1 MIRQKV
7 TPFLWFDGQAEEAAR
22 FYVSLFPDSAV
33 TAVTPGPTGAAWVVE
48 FQLAGVRYFA
58 LNGGP
63 HYQLTAAFSLS
74 IDCESQAEVDGFW
87 EKLTADGGSPVR
99 CGWLTDRFGLSWQVV
114 PVVLPKLLTDPDPAR
129 AGRAMRAMMGMV
141 KLDIAALQ
149 AAADAA

>member
-7 TPFLWFDGQAEEAAR
+7 TPFLWFDSQAEEAAR

-33 TAVTPGPTGAAWVVE
+33 TAVTPGPNGKPLVVE
-48 FQLAGVRYFA
+48 FTLAGVRYLA

-74 IDCESQAEVDGFW
+74 IDCETQAEIDELW
-87 EKLTADGGSPVR
+87 EKLTAGGGSPVR

-114 PVVLPKLLTDPDPAR
+114 PVVLPQLLADPDPAR
-129 AGRAMRAMMGMV
+129 AGRAMQAMMGMT
-141 KLDIAALQ
+141 KLDIAALR